1 MPTNASASFLWVPN
15 CVYYRDFFC
24 LPKPNFFRTFSKW
37 CEKSPREN
45 FMASTSSS
53 ASRHTRF
60 FFSISFFLLVAPLL
74 VSVHIWNSLW
84 CPFSLTKY
92 VLHSLLTH
100 WNSYLNFCFCV
111 SLVVFLSQTLLPS
124 FCNPISLYTFVGIYV
139 YSTLS
144 SVCNLLVFFLFC
156 RFIFTVRDST
166 IKEPKRKIDN
176 WLFWSYFK
184 GGRVQAEAGP
194 LNHKVD
200 Y

>member
-1 MPTNASASFLWVPN
+1 MCLNLPEYANDWIACQPMLLPLFCEFLV
-15 CVYYRDFFC
+15 VFITGIFFC
-24 LPKPNFFRTFSKW
+24 LPKPTFFAHFQTDAKNPPG
-37 CEKSPREN
+37 K
-45 FMASTSSS
+45 TSWHRP
-53 ASRHTRF
+53 ARQPHVIPDF

-176 WLFWSYFK
+176 
-184 GGRVQAEAGP
+184 
-194 LNHKVD
+194 
-200 Y
+200 